1 MISLGISW
9 DLFLSYLSL
18 IVRFLCVPHLIF
30 SSSFC
35 PSSLLHP
42 SFSVFLSLCLC
53 LIFSVC
59 LSVYVLSIS
68 LSLSLSLSVS
78 VSLSFSFLLSPYLS
92 VSLSLCVS
100 LSLFSLWFFPF
111 HFFLSFFL
119 FVFLS
124 PSPVSPLSAIF
135 LFAPYFYSLSS
146 FFPSLSSVSLSLY
159 SLSLSLFS
167 LSILSLS
174 LLSLSLLSL
183 SLYSLSLSLS
193 VCLSV
198 FPYLP
203 FLSLFLSCF
212 AFRSRNSLNHSN
224 VTQFQET
231 TLSTIVSTLGGHDVG
246 INDDEIDS
254 SGNLVPV

>member
-1 MISLGISW
+1 MRSIFVLSFSDCKVSL
-9 DLFLSYLSL
+9 
-18 IVRFLCVPHLIF
+18 C
-30 SSSFC
+30 SSFDFLFF
-35 PSSLLHP
+35 LLSIFIASP
-42 SFSVFLSLCLC
+42 FLLCFSVPLSMPH
-53 LIFSVC
+53 FVC
-59 LSVYVLSIS
+59 LSVCLCS
-68 LSLSLSLSVS
+68 LYLSLSLSVS

-100 LSLFSLWFFPF
+100 LSLFSLFFSPF

-135 LFAPYFYSLSS
+135 LFRSSLLL
-146 FFPSLSSVSLSLY
+146 FILF
-159 SLSLSLFS
+159 LSLSLFS
-167 LSILSLS
+167 LSVSLSLSLSLSILSLS
-174 LLSLSLLSL
+174 LFSLSLSILSLSLC
-183 SLYSLSLSLS
+183 LS

-224 VTQFQET
+224 VTQLQET
-231 TLSTIVSTLGGHDVG
+231 TLSTIVRTRGGHDVG
-246 INDDEIDS
+246 RNDDEIDS